1 MKNEF
6 GKTNPGIWDLKEI
19 AIVIIDFQPQMLNS
33 ITSGNRD
40 YIEHNTKALA
50 RLATAL
56 EIPTVMSSVGV
67 GIGINDPVVSTISEE
82 LPAVQQIID
91 RNTMNAWDD
100 EVFVAAV
107 KATGKKKL
115 VMVGLYTEICLTFPA
130 IEALNEGFDVMTITD
145 AIGGISIE
153 ANKIAIKRMIQA
165 GVVPNTLVAFIT
177 EIFRDWTK
185 PEVAKIGPIL
195 EWHKEFVTNI
205 NLPGVGVW
213 Q

>member
-33 ITSGNRD
+33 IVSGNRD

-50 RLATAL
+50 RIATTL
-56 EIPTVMSSVGV
+56 EIPMVMSSVGV

-82 LPAVQQIID
+82 LPTGQQIID

-130 IEALNEGFDVMTITD
+130 IEALNEGDMGKAQKAALRDLLGNNIALESDKVREVVTLKEKEIHHHTTTVNE
-145 AIGGISIE
+145 GGKE
-153 ANKIAIKRMIQA
+153 LRKELKALRNDF
-165 GVVPNTLVAFIT
+165 NAF
-177 EIFRDWTK
+177 
-185 PEVAKIGPIL
+185 A
-195 EWHKEFVTNI
+195 
-205 NLPGVGVW
+205 
-213 Q
+213 